1 MARVSDMVT
10 HPALLYMYLLIGLLL
25 YFSPATTL
33 LRCFLHACCPS
44 LSPPAGRP
52 GRGKSERAMEGGSWV
67 SHLRRFLLLRRRQS
81 GAPSRAVAD
90 DSGPSP
96 AAQGRFLWVGGCGP
110 ARGGSGPTLPCP
122 PVGRRAESRRRRRF
136 RAIAGSPGPFFVG
149 GRLRP
154 GPRRSGP
161 TPSVNVT
168 LRTDCCRAVNRE
180 KLGETAR
187 VRERA

>member
-1 MARVSDMVT
+1 MLVA
-10 HPALLYMYLLIGLLL
+10 P
-25 YFSPATTL
+25 
-33 LRCFLHACCPS
+33 PS
-44 LSPPAGRP
+44 LPPRGDRAAGRA
-52 GRGKSERAMEGGSWV
+52 RERWREGAGCRIFGGFRCCGGDRAAHRVAPSPTIQG
-67 SHLRRFLLLRRRQS
+67 HRRQ
-81 GAPSRAVAD
+81 PRAVFCGWAAAAR
-90 DSGPSP
+90 PS
-96 AAQGRFLWVGGCGP
+96 
-110 ARGGSGPTLPCP
+110 GGSGPTLPCP